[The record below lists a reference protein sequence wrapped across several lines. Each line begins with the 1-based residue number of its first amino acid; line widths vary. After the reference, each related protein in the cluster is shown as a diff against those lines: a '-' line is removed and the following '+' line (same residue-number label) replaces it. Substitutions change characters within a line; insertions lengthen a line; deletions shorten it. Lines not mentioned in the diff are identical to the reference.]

1 MRNRGTAPFRST
13 FWRGAGK
20 MVGGLID
27 QILPPAQ
34 EEETVAPKHPL
45 EIPPVDVT
53 EMAMNPFR
61 VALPVDFPE
70 TFAIYNG
77 ARYMVSAIDQQL
89 KKHGTS
95 IAAVERINLAYPHK
109 DPQLFPGHYDNAKN
123 TISGL
128 KHLLQ
133 EAAPPHVQ
141 FYVVD
146 EMVET
151 VKLSRSEDQSSVHA
165 LTARQ
170 VYKIADDPQKD
181 KPFHF
186 KNPETGKGEFFLV
199 VDGCVEQGTTLANIA
214 SHIALQGGTVLGAV
228 TSNQQRLVQRNT
240 ATGIERELISA
251 HFRDPEKNTGRL
263 VQLAESFAKSAAKDG
278 IQLSSAKCLDI
289 FEGRLNLFGN
299 SVVALTDGEC
309 QRIIDTLEDRHYG
322 GRDSFKGMITKL
334 DAKLKEYDA
343 KANPKPLAQV
353 RAKVKNALGV

>member
-1 MRNRGTAPFRST
+1 MATAPFRST

-20 MVGGLID
+20 LVGGLID
-27 QILPPAQ
+27 QVLPPSAPQ
-34 EEETVAPKHPL
+34 EGNTSPPKHPM

-61 VALPVDFPE
+61 VALPVDFPD
-70 TFAIYNG
+70 TFPIYNG

-95 IAAVERINLAYPHK
+95 IREVTRINLAYPHK

-123 TISGL
+123 TISSL
-128 KHLLQ
+128 RHMLQ
-133 EAAPPHVQ
+133 EAAPQTVQ

-151 VKLSRSEDQSSVHA
+151 VRLGRSEDQSSVHA

-170 VYKIADDPQKD
+170 IYKIADDPQKD

-214 SHIALQGGTVLGAV
+214 SYIALQGGTVLGAV
-228 TSNQQRLVQRNT
+228 TSNQQKLVQRET
-240 ATGIERELISA
+240 STGIERELVGER
-251 HFRDPEKNTGRL
+251 FRDTSKNTGRL
-263 VQLAESFAKSAAKDG
+263 VQMAESFSKSAAKDG
-278 IQLSSAKCLDI
+278 IKLSTEKCLDI

-309 QRIIDTLEDRHYG
+309 NRIIETLEDRHYG
-322 GRDSFKGMITKL
+322 GSDSFKSLIDRL

-343 KANPKPLAQV
+343 RANPKPLAQA
-353 RAKVKNALGV
+353 RTKIKNTLGV

>member
-1 MRNRGTAPFRST
+1 MATTPFRST

-20 MVGGLID
+20 LVGQLID
-27 QILPPAQ
+27 QVLPPQ
-34 EEETVAPKHPL
+34 DGEKPVPKHPM

-53 EMAMNPFR
+53 DMAMNPFR
-61 VALPVDFPE
+61 VALPADFPD

-77 ARYMVSAIDQQL
+77 ARHMVSAIDQQL

-95 IAAVERINLAYPHK
+95 LVQVDRINLAYPHK
-109 DPQLFPGHYDNAKN
+109 DPTLFPGHYDNAKN
-123 TISGL
+123 TISS
-128 KHLLQ
+128 LQ
-133 EAAPPHVQ
+133 HMLSEAAPKTVQ
-141 FYVVD
+141 FYAVH

-151 VKLSRSEDQSSVHA
+151 LKLGRSEDQSSIHA

-181 KPFHF
+181 KPFNF

-214 SHIALQGGTVLGAV
+214 SYIMLQGGTVLGAV
-228 TSNQQRLVQRNT
+228 TSNTQRLVQRNT
-240 ATGIERELISA
+240 ASRIERELVA
-251 HFRDPEKNTGRL
+251 ERFRAADRNTGRL
-263 VQLAESFAKSAAKDG
+263 VQMAESFSKSAAKDG
-278 IQLSSAKCLDI
+278 IQLTAEKCLDI

-322 GRDSFKGMITKL
+322 GRDSFKGMIEKL
-334 DAKLKEYDA
+334 DKKLKEYDA
-343 KANPKPLAQV
+343 KANPKPIAQV